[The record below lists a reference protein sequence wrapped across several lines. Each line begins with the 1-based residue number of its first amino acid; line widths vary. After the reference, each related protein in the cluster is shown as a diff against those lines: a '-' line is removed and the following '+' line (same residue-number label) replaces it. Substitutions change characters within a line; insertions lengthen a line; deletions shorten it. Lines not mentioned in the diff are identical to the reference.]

1 MAVML
6 EAQQLR
12 AQGIDVIDLGPGQ
25 PDFPT
30 PEPIK
35 KAGIDAIIRNFT
47 RYTASAG
54 LDELREGIAESF
66 NRRWDTHF
74 GAENVVVTAGAK
86 PAVFNVCMAAFQ
98 DGDEV
103 VIPSP
108 YWVTFPEVVKLTGAS
123 PVQVP
128 TFDENGFVPEMDSLE
143 SVLTDRTRG
152 LILNT
157 PNNPTGAV
165 IPESVLGQLIEWTR
179 SRGLFLLSDET
190 YGEFTY
196 AGREHVSLAAYLGES
211 AAAFAVV
218 GSFSKVHSMT
228 GWRIGYCL
236 GPTDLMAKVNEFQSH
251 QSGNPCSISQKAA
264 IAALHRSESE
274 LEAMRQEFARRR
286 SLVLHRLERLPGFR
300 CVPPAG
306 AFYVFPNVEEA
317 MSAVG
322 CEDSV
327 EFSRFLLRE
336 ARVATVPGSAFGADG
351 YIRLSYA
358 APSELLEAA
367 FDRLAAVLHRP

>member
-128 TFDENGFVPEMDSLE
+128 TFEENGFVPEMDSLE

-236 GPTDLMAKVNEFQSH
+236 GPTDLMAKA
-251 QSGNPCSISQKAA
+251 IRAA
-264 IAALHRSESE
+264 TPARSPKRPRSRHCIAARVNSKRCARNLHGDGVSFCTGWSR
-274 LEAMRQEFARRR
+274 
-286 SLVLHRLERLPGFR
+286 
-300 CVPPAG
+300 
-306 AFYVFPNVEEA
+306 FP
-317 MSAVG
+317 
-322 CEDSV
+322 DSV
-327 EFSRFLLRE
+327 VFH
-336 ARVATVPGSAFGADG
+336 PKG
-351 YIRLSYA
+351 
-358 APSELLEAA
+358 PSTS
-367 FDRLAAVLHRP
+367 FPMWRRP